1 MPIPTPNQVMKAR
14 DAQRK
19 AHAKEAARRRKI
31 PREVREKNYARR
43 RRAQGDLR
51 AKRYTKLA
59 EGIDKIPVV
68 GKTVFAPMSGLLKG
82 AVKTYEAY
90 KDDDNETIVAVA
102 KEAGKEI
109 KKMKDESKK

>member
-1 MPIPTPNQVMKAR
+1 MPIPTPNQVMRAR

-19 AHAKEAARRRKI
+19 ASSKESARRRQI
-31 PREVREKNYARR
+31 PREVREERRNFR
-43 RRAQGDLR
+43 RRAQGDVR

-59 EGIDKIPVV
+59 EGMDKVPLL
-68 GKTVFAPMSGLLKG
+68 GQTALKPFSSLLKG

-90 KDDDNETIVAVA
+90 KDDDNDTVVAVA

-109 KKMKDESKK
+109 RKMKDESKK